1 MIVKKAMS
9 KKITS
14 VHPETSIYE
23 IAKILFDR
31 NIRCLPVLGDDNK
44 IIGIIRDENI
54 FQQLYPNYHEY
65 IVDISSHNYNEIEH
79 KMKEI
84 AKKKAK
90 DIMSKTFSY
99 VHPEDPMIKAL
110 SLMIVHGE
118 RQIPVLDENKKIVG
132 IVAKGDIFDK
142 LFKTYLKN
150 AT

>member
-14 VHPETSIYE
+14 VKPDTSIYE
-23 IAKILFDR
+23 ISKILFDKH
-31 NIRCLPVLGDDNK
+31 IRCLPVLGTDKK

-54 FQQLYPNYHEY
+54 FSQLYPNYHEY
-65 IVDISSHNYNEIEH
+65 IVDITSHNYNQIEER
-79 KMKEI
+79 MKEI

-90 DIMSKTFSY
+90 DIMSVKFSY
-99 VHPEDPMIKAL
+99 VHPEDPLIKAL

-118 RQIPVLDENKKIVG
+118 RQIPVLDDDKKVVG

-142 LFKTYLKN
+142 LFKTYLN
-150 AT
+150 AK